1 MHDMKTG
8 VKVQQGM
15 FLENLWRQMDKMSA
29 ANKRT
34 GIAKVASD
42 YLAEGYAENEVV
54 ELLVDDGYE
63 PMMAKA
69 CIETVTGE
77 TRQGVSTWG
86 FEVESSDQRADIAT
100 NADLGLDGV
109 SGDVAAVAMEEAQA
123 LVDVE
128 YPGQYTVTRVFQR

>member
-1 MHDMKTG
+1 MKTG

-15 FLENLWRQMDKMSA
+15 FLENLWRQMDRMST

-34 GIAKVASD
+34 GIAKAASD
-42 YLAEGYAENEVV
+42 YLAEGYAEHEVV
-54 ELLVDDGYE
+54 ELLMDDGYD

-69 CIETVTGE
+69 CIETVAGE
-77 TRQGVSTWG
+77 AKHGVSVWG

-109 SGDVAAVAMEEAQA
+109 SGDVAGTAMEEAQA

-128 YPGQYTVTRVFQR
+128 YPGQYTVTRVFLR

>member
-1 MHDMKTG
+1 MKTG

-15 FLENLWRQMDKMSA
+15 FLENLWRQMDKLSA
-29 ANKRT
+29 TNKRT
-34 GIAKVASD
+34 GIAKAASD

-63 PMMAKA
+63 PMMAKS
-69 CIETVTGE
+69 CIETVAGE

-109 SGDVAAVAMEEAQA
+109 SGDAAAAAIEEAQA

-128 YPGQYTVTRVFQR
+128 YPGQYTVTRVFRR